1 MTTSTQTKF
10 DSLTDEDFIEIA
22 QSLEPK
28 EGKLPSKVLVYLS
41 QPDIIIC
48 DPVHITGA
56 IKSCELEFENG
67 QSLVVLIGSE

>member
-1 MTTSTQTKF
+1 MTTQTRF

-28 EGKLPSKVLVYLS
+28 EGKLPDRVLVYLS

-48 DPVHITGA
+48 DPLHVTGT
-56 IKSCELEFENG
+56 IKSRELEFENG
-67 QSLVVLIGSE
+67 QSLIVLIGSE